1 MRNKE
6 LYLMPCQ
13 NCQLILSPLVKYEFL
28 IVGRF
33 FRTPFLWTYLFRVG
47 VKPSVLVWKVCLV
60 VVDKCLVDSLC
71 AAGSWII
78 AAEVPVAWTCR
89 TGFVQSL
96 QTLIDDV
103 DFGCYAVGAQKF
115 RHFL

>member
-1 MRNKE
+1 
-6 LYLMPCQ
+6 MPCQ

-71 AAGSWII
+71 AARSRII
-78 AAEVPVAWTCR
+78 ATEVPVAWTCR

-115 RHFL
+115 RHLL